1 MSDIPGSVQRSV
13 YDLQAQGTDPLCA
26 YIYDLGGLRHH
37 VSEIAQALP
46 ANCEMF
52 YATKAN
58 PALPVLQA
66 MAPLVHGFEVASGGE
81 LDWVRSHFPDIPV
94 IFGGPGKLESE
105 LDNALSQRVEL
116 IHVESLLELR
126 RLCNLAD
133 HRKKPQDILLRINL
147 ALEET
152 PSTRL
157 TMGGIPTPFG
167 MEERCITEALA
178 ILSKQDWVRIRGFHF
193 HMMSHQLDGH
203 RHLTLIERYL
213 DTVRT
218 WEHQF
223 GLTVDQINV
232 GGGIGVNYLEP
243 TRQFDWI
250 DFFAGLKELLERYH
264 DRPWRIRFECGRAL
278 TAACG
283 YYAAEVLDIK
293 SCGNEWFAICR
304 GGTHHFRTP
313 AAQAHDH
320 PFRILSN
327 VDDSNDVP
335 RLVDEPVTLV
345 GQLCTPK
352 DVFARQIH
360 VPSLSVGDLVVFQY
374 AGAYAWNISHQEFLM
389 HPHPKELFI
398 D

>member
-1 MSDIPGSVQRSV
+1 MPDIPNAVQRGA
-13 YDLQAQGTDPLCA
+13 YDLQAQSTDPLCA
-26 YIYDLGGLRHH
+26 YIYDLPGLRHH
-37 VSEIAQALP
+37 VAGIVQALP
-46 ANCEMF
+46 TQCEMF

-66 MAPLVHGFEVASGGE
+66 LAPLAHGFEVASGGE
-81 LDWVRSHFPDIPV
+81 LDWVRRHFPDVPV

-105 LDNALSQRVEL
+105 LDNALSQQVEL

-126 RLCNLAD
+126 RLCDLAAQ
-133 HRKKPQDILLRINL
+133 REKRQDVLLRINL

-157 TMGGIPTPFG
+157 TMGGVPTPFG
-167 MEERCITEALA
+167 MEERCIAEALA
-178 ILSKQDWVRIRGFHF
+178 ILSEQGWVRIRGFHF

-213 DTVRT
+213 DTVRI
-218 WEHQF
+218 WEQQF

-232 GGGIGVNYLEP
+232 GGGIGINYLEP
-243 TRQFDWI
+243 TQQFDWAG
-250 DFFAGLKELLERYH
+250 FCAGLNELLKRYH
-264 DRPWRIRFECGRAL
+264 DCPWRIRFECGRAL

-283 YYAAEVLDIK
+283 YYVAEVLDIK
-293 SCGNEWFAICR
+293 SCGDDWFGICR

-313 AAQAHDH
+313 AAQAHNH
-320 PFRILSN
+320 PFCILP
-327 VDDSNDVP
+327 D
-335 RLVDEPVTLV
+335 VDESGAAPRIVEQPVTLV

-352 DVFARQIH
+352 DVFAREVHI
-360 VPSLSVGDLVVFQY
+360 PSLMVGDLVVFQY

-389 HPHPKELFI
+389 HPHPRELFI